1 MNELYK
7 EEICK
12 TCVAEKCNNRIKV
25 KTYQE
30 LLDNQISTTTV
41 IKCDDFICKKKR
53 KKEHIKF

>member
-7 EEICK
+7 EEICRN
-12 TCVAEKCNNRIKV
+12 CVAEKCNNRIKV

-30 LLDNQISTTTV
+30 LLGNQISTTTV